1 MCYKSRTSS
10 RALDTT
16 DDHSRDQVQGETSF
30 DTDPAVTPVRTMVRG
45 LGMAVLLAAGA
56 FVLTMLKDPP
66 QSVASDPT
74 APVTETVDV
83 QVPTGLPALDF
94 DCLFAIATCQ

>member
-1 MCYKSRTSS
+1 MEHLFLYRTHLPTAE
-10 RALDTT
+10 RRWDEA
-16 DDHSRDQVQGETSF
+16 QGETLF

-45 LGMAVLLAAGA
+45 LGVAVLLAAGA

-74 APVTETVDV
+74 APVIETVDV

>member
-1 MCYKSRTSS
+1 MEHLFLYRTH
-10 RALDTT
+10 LPI
-16 DDHSRDQVQGETSF
+16 DDHSWDEAQGETSF

-45 LGMAVLLAAGA
+45 LGVAVLLAAGA